1 MTKKVRRRILQW
13 LLLSPVLLLLGFV
26 LVNARMSFRSSDEKT
41 RQYFRERGTEV
52 HIGRIPFGGGELR
65 YVETGTSADSLPI
78 VLFVHGAPGSGDNFY
93 AFLAD
98 SILRRRAR
106 LITIDR
112 PGYGYSNY
120 GKSEPTFAGQA
131 AAVRAVL
138 NLYPDQKAV
147 LVGHSYGGP
156 VIAQAAL
163 DDPGAITA
171 LLLLA
176 PVIDPDSEPVP
187 WYAGFARWRATQWIL
202 SKAWRVSGDE
212 KFAHV
217 EELRRL
223 QPRWRELAVPVT
235 HLHGESDFL
244 APPQENMAFSRRHM
258 PEAQLKIVA
267 LPNTNHFIPWTDY
280 ERVREELA
288 ALLGLKK

>member
-1 MTKKVRRRILQW
+1 MMKKVRHRILLW
-13 LLLSPVLLLLGFV
+13 LLLSPVLLVLGFV

-41 RQYFRERGTEV
+41 RAYFRERGV
-52 HIGRIPFGGGELR
+52 AAHVGRIPFGSGELR
-65 YVETGTSADSLPI
+65 YVETGASADSLPI

-98 SILRRRAR
+98 SLLRRCAR

-120 GKSEPTFAGQA
+120 GQSEPSFAGQA

-138 NLYPDQKAV
+138 DLYPVQKAV

-156 VIAQAAL
+156 VIVQAAL
-163 DDPGAITA
+163 DDPGSIAG

-187 WYAGFARWRATQWIL
+187 WYAGFARWRATRWIL

-223 QPRWRELAVPVT
+223 QPRWRELAVSVT
-235 HLHGESDFL
+235 HMHGESDFL
-244 APPQENMAFSRRHM
+244 APPQENMAFSRRHI
-258 PEAQLKIVA
+258 PQAHLKIIV
-267 LPNTNHFIPWTDY
+267 LPKTNHFIPWTDY
-280 ERVREELA
+280 ERVREELL
-288 ALLGLKK
+288 ALLGPKK

>member
-1 MTKKVRRRILQW
+1 MTKKVRRRILLW
-13 LLLSPVLLLLGFV
+13 LLLLPVLLLLGFV

-41 RQYFRERGTEV
+41 EQYFRKRGIEAR
-52 HIGRIPFGGGELR
+52 IGRIPFGGGELR
-65 YVETGTSADSLPI
+65 YVETGASADSLPI
-78 VLFVHGAPGSGDNFY
+78 VLFVHGAPGSGNNFY

-98 SILRRRAR
+98 SLLRRRAR

-120 GKSEPTFAGQA
+120 GQSEPSFATQVA
-131 AAVRAVL
+131 ALRAVL
-138 NLYPDQKAV
+138 NLYPAQKAV

-176 PVIDPDSEPVP
+176 PVMDPDSEPVP
-187 WYAGFARWRATQWIL
+187 WYAGFARWRATRWLL
-202 SKAWRVSGDE
+202 SKAWQVSGDE

-223 QPRWRELAVPVT
+223 QPRWQELAVPVA

-244 APPQENMAFSRRHM
+244 APPQENMAFSRRHI
-258 PEAQLKIVA
+258 PEAHLKIVA
-267 LPNTNHFIPWTDY
+267 LPNTNHFIPWTDF
-280 ERVREELA
+280 ERVREELL